1 MNYKLLSLFAC
12 LAVASAASIPEPA
25 DLREAFETEDAIYIP
40 ISIEEANQLRLPRSA
55 PKLEEESA
63 LSYIPDAAEAE
74 IAGPASSHG
83 RVRRDVEQVLE
94 TEDAY
99 YVPVTDEEAEV
110 LRLPRSIDD
119 LALSEY
125 EGVHVE
131 IVADDEV
138 QRAKRQL
145 NIQGGGSPHSGFD
158 LSVQGRAKIW
168 ESDNGRNTL
177 YGTGQYGQHLGG
189 PYGNSEPS
197 FGGGLMF
204 SHRF

>member
-1 MNYKLLSLFAC
+1 MSYKLLALFAC
-12 LAVASAASIPEPA
+12 LAVASAASIPEQA

-74 IAGPASSHG
+74 ITEPSSSHG

-99 YVPVTDEEAEV
+99 YVPVSDEEAEL

-119 LALSEY
+119 LALSEDG
-125 EGVHVE
+125 EDHVE
-131 IVADDEV
+131 IITDDEV
-138 QRAKRQL
+138 QRTKRQL

-158 LSVQGRAKIW
+158 HNV
-168 ESDNGRNTL
+168 
-177 YGTGQYGQHLGG
+177 
-189 PYGNSEPS
+189 
-197 FGGGLMF
+197 
-204 SHRF
+204 